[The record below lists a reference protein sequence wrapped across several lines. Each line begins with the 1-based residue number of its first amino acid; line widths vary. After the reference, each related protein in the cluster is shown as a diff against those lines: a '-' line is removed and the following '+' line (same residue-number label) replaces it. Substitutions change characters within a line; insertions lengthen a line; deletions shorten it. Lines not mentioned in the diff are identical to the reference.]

1 MFTALLEKDGAVNS
15 SYKVVILMVCF
26 FFFCVTKHGVQGSS
40 LKGAL
45 FECCWFAGLEKKFPR
60 LKAVVARFARA
71 SLPTTEWRGKG

>member
-1 MFTALLEKDGAVNS
+1 MAKKEGF
-15 SYKVVILMVCF
+15 F
-26 FFFCVTKHGVQGSS
+26 FFFCKNGQGSS

-45 FECCWFAGLEKKFPR
+45 FKCCWFAGLEKNFPR